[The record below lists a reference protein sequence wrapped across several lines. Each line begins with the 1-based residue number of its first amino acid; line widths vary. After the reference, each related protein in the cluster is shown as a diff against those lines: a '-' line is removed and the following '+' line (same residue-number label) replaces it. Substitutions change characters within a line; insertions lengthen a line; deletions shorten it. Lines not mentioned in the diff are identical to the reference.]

1 MALWPNSV
9 GVGISNPKAVRFLA
23 AVSRGWQ
30 RAVCGCLLV
39 STFVVVKFVILGD
52 YAIGA
57 RHAVR
62 LLARPEHAR
71 RGRIV
76 IGIIFWASGAD
87 DLVCAD
93 RHVRPRGAANELLS
107 INADAANQPVDALCH
122 LEGATKQWLS
132 IFPDRI
138 GKRHILSGLRES
150 QVPVAC
156 TVVVRTQERT
166 FARTETIDMV
176 VNPLGNG
183 SLAGSWQ
190 KKDGATVTNVQDYDL
205 GLVHSFAALPNG
217 QFLRI
222 TGSIAVMRPA
232 DRITDD
238 RPHRNRE
245 LVLDAITSLFQRHDG
260 SAVDRLYAHDYIQ
273 HNPNIP
279 QGRDALR
286 SIVETLSPSVRYEP
300 DHVIALAFQMNT
312 ALLELAG
319 MKVPSS
325 FWNNEVESIV
335 RRRVRVEGRQEKRS
349 DELSRKTRDSGK
361 KCEHTAKK

>member
-1 MALWPNSV
+1 
-9 GVGISNPKAVRFLA
+9 
-23 AVSRGWQ
+23 
-30 RAVCGCLLV
+30 
-39 STFVVVKFVILGD
+39 
-52 YAIGA
+52 
-57 RHAVR
+57 
-62 LLARPEHAR
+62 
-71 RGRIV
+71 
-76 IGIIFWASGAD
+76 
-87 DLVCAD
+87 
-93 RHVRPRGAANELLS
+93 
-107 INADAANQPVDALCH
+107 
-122 LEGATKQWLS
+122 
-132 IFPDRI
+132 
-138 GKRHILSGLRES
+138 
-150 QVPVAC
+150 
-156 TVVVRTQERT
+156 
-166 FARTETIDMV
+166 MV